1 MHSNDAPNGVKK
13 LHAPFKP
20 PLLSSCQMEG
30 TNARSPGTK
39 ILKILRCVWMTLLGC
54 KVPLSGQEPCF
65 TIINTPYLTTG
76 IGKILCNYKLED
88 HNNTFSLQQISGFS
102 TFDRISRGGE
112 SHLSAYMCMTCVYT
126 PAHTIT
132 RSTRALLLVR
142 RPRQEGVLIPGQ
154 GQQAEER
161 QDDSHCY

>member
-20 PLLSSCQMEG
+20 PLLSPCQMEG

-88 HNNTFSLQQISGFS
+88 HNNTFSLQQISGFL
-102 TFDRISRGGE
+102 TFDRISRGDLRRI
-112 SHLSAYMCMTCVYT
+112 SPFRLYVYDLCLHTCTYHHQEHSC
-126 PAHTIT
+126 PA
-132 RSTRALLLVR
+132 
-142 RPRQEGVLIPGQ
+142 PGQ
-154 GQQAEER
+154 ETQIGRSAEPRPGPAGRGETR
-161 QDDSHCY
+161 